1 MNVSFS
7 PLSALTPLL
16 PDLAWNSSFPF
27 LSRLLSSPSP
37 ISPSR
42 LLSFRRQQPPVASKA
57 TGPPCSQGPRCSGI
71 RWRGDPTAL
80 FSPLPR
86 RHEALFVLG
95 SHTAT
100 LTVAHAGRP
109 RPPIPPQAVAL
120 GGDKRFCGLARPR
133 REAHGRKVG
142 ALGTAGAAG
151 SPCRQ
156 AEPGSEWRPRRK
168 PAPPGSAVRS
178 VPEAALARW
187 RRRSGR
193 PGSAVRSVPEAEA
206 VLARWRRSRRRRR
219 EPAPSLAPRRCA
231 CWCWAWRA
239 LGKPPW
245 CRGSR
250 PICTARIPRP
260 TSSTWTL
267 LCASC
272 LLQPTSVMKFIE
284 KRQNTSQ
291 YVLIDTPG
299 QIEVFTWS
307 ASGTI
312 ITEALASTF
321 PSVVVYVMDTSRST
335 NPITFMSNMLYA
347 CSILYKT
354 KLPFILAMN
363 KTDII
368 DHSFAVEWM
377 QDFEIFQ
384 DALNQETTY
393 VSNLTRS
400 MSLVLD
406 EFYSSLKVVGV
417 SAVLG
422 TGLDEFFVKVSEAV
436 DEYEREYRPE
446 YERLRKSLAKAQSKQ
461 QKEQL
466 ERLWKDMGSVA
477 MESNSLADSS
487 DTSALGPS
495 DLIMTR
501 GTLDEEDEERVS
513 DTDDIDHQ
521 VTGESQEEPAF
532 RNFMQET
539 RMKYQNRSSH

>member
-1 MNVSFS
+1 M
-7 PLSALTPLL
+7 A
-16 PDLAWNSSFPF
+16 
-27 LSRLLSSPSP
+27 
-37 ISPSR
+37 
-42 LLSFRRQQPPVASKA
+42 
-57 TGPPCSQGPRCSGI
+57 
-71 RWRGDPTAL
+71 
-80 FSPLPR
+80 
-86 RHEALFVLG
+86 EA
-95 SHTAT
+95 
-100 LTVAHAGRP
+100 
-109 RPPIPPQAVAL
+109 
-120 GGDKRFCGLARPR
+120 
-133 REAHGRKVG
+133 
-142 ALGTAGAAG
+142 AAG
-151 SPCRQ
+151 SESCAPSVCVLVLGM
-156 AEPGSEWRPRRK
+156 AGSGKTTLVQRLT
-168 PAPPGSAVRS
+168 AHLHSQNSPPYVINLDPAVREL
-178 VPEAALARW
+178 PFAANIDIRDTVKYKEVMKQYGL
-187 RRRSGR
+187 G
-193 PGSAVRSVPEAEA
+193 PNGGIVT
-206 VLARWRRSRRRRR
+206 
-219 EPAPSLAPRRCA
+219 SLNLFATRFD
-231 CWCWAWRA
+231 
-239 LGKPPW
+239 
-245 CRGSR
+245 
-250 PICTARIPRP
+250 
-260 TSSTWTL
+260 
-267 LCASC
+267 
-272 LLQPTSVMKFIE
+272 QVMKFIE

-422 TGLDEFFVKVSEAV
+422 TGLDEFFMKVSEAV

-501 GTLDEEDEERVS
+501 GTLDEEDEERES

-521 VTGESQEEPAF
+521 GFVHVPIPTRKILPLQRAKAQPVLSRHPQRENMNQLIYGKENEMVYVFIHINSAGTVLPCSSEQLGTKTWMDQVYKWTKDTGQEIQDSKYCSILENGSLAF
-532 RNFMQET
+532 KDFSPEQSGIYKCSVSYSKDGKRYTKHFHFFVRGMLITGQT
-539 RMKYQNRSSH
+539 GVWRSGLPFTLLSAAQQPTVSTSIAFWSI

>member
-1 MNVSFS
+1 MAAERAARKRCSICPGS
-7 PLSALTPLL
+7 GSG
-16 PDLAWNSSFPF
+16 
-27 LSRLLSSPSP
+27 
-37 ISPSR
+37 ISKMAAEQAAAGAGSE
-42 LLSFRRQQPPVASKA
+42 SCAPPV
-57 TGPPCSQGPRCSGI
+57 CV
-71 RWRGDPTAL
+71 L
-80 FSPLPR
+80 
-86 RHEALFVLG
+86 VLG
-95 SHTAT
+95 M
-100 LTVAHAGRP
+100 
-109 RPPIPPQAVAL
+109 
-120 GGDKRFCGLARPR
+120 
-133 REAHGRKVG
+133 
-142 ALGTAGAAG
+142 AG
-151 SPCRQ
+151 SGKTTLVQRLTAHLHSQ
-156 AEPGSEWRPRRK
+156 NS
-168 PAPPGSAVRS
+168 PPYVVNLDPAVREL
-178 VPEAALARW
+178 PFAANIDIRDTVKYKEVMKQYGL
-187 RRRSGR
+187 G
-193 PGSAVRSVPEAEA
+193 PNGGIVT
-206 VLARWRRSRRRRR
+206 
-219 EPAPSLAPRRCA
+219 SLNLFATRFD
-231 CWCWAWRA
+231 
-239 LGKPPW
+239 
-245 CRGSR
+245 
-250 PICTARIPRP
+250 
-260 TSSTWTL
+260 
-267 LCASC
+267 
-272 LLQPTSVMKFIE
+272 QVMKFIE

-521 VTGESQEEPAF
+521 DANTF
-532 RNFMQET
+532 RKLSGTPVERLHQIRKRPRCSKEMFWEVLQCTNEKKRERKECWEAEWQDRKRITCLLMMQL
-539 RMKYQNRSSH
+539 SG